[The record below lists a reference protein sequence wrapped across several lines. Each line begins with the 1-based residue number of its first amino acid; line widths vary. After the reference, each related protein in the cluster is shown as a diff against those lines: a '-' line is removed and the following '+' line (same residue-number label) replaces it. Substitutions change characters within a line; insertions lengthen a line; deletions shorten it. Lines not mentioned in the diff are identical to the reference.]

1 MEKIRYMKK
10 ILVNLIILMMAVFWF
25 PQFSCAQTGYV
36 SDMLLLT
43 FRQGPGKSYAVT
55 KTLKSNTILNVLEE
69 IAGFFKVELQSGET
83 GWVDKKFIVF
93 TPPKAVLLEQMT
105 RKNAELE
112 NKIIQLKNKITA
124 LNQKLGSTES
134 ENAEKIN
141 SLQTELKSIT
151 LEKDKLSQQVAAT
164 RAKYSTL
171 VSQSRN
177 IQKII
182 RENKTLHK
190 ENEALSKELDQLK
203 QKNKNLFKTAMI
215 KWFLAGVGVLLA
227 GWIMGSSVSRKKRR
241 FGSSLLD

>member
-1 MEKIRYMKK
+1 MKK
-10 ILVNLIILMMAVFWF
+10 ILVHLIILVMAVFWL
-25 PQFSCAQTGYV
+25 PRFSHAETGYV

-55 KTLKSNTILNVLEE
+55 KTLKSNTKVNVIEE
-69 IAGFFKVELQSGET
+69 KNGFFKVELQSGET

-105 RKNAELE
+105 RRNAKLESKIVQLE
-112 NKIIQLKNKITA
+112 NKIRD
-124 LNQKLGSTES
+124 LNEKLGATES
-134 ENAEKIN
+134 EKTRKIN
-141 SLQTELKSIT
+141 SLQAELESAVQ
-151 LEKDKLSQQVAAT
+151 EKNKLTQQLAQSRT
-164 RAKYSTL
+164 KYSTL
-171 VSQSRN
+171 VSQSRD

-182 RENKTLHK
+182 KENKELHK
-190 ENEALSKELDQLK
+190 ENKKLAKELDLAR